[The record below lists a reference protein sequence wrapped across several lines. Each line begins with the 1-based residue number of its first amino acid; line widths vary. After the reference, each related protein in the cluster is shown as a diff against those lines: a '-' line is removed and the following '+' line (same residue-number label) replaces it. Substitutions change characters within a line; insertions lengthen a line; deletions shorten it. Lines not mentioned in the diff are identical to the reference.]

1 MFPNVRL
8 MIAAVVASVVAL
20 SCGFGVFA
28 AFRVNHEPLARLSTA
43 TAQLVVDSATPPAA
57 TLAAG
62 ETFGSRFQLSEAQI
76 AGATAGLPALK
87 LGRWGS
93 VEPPSA
99 VAMAGPGPEAGVAE
113 PEQPVAVAQLV
124 ETEPEAKQDGAA
136 IASGEPPPAASD
148 TAAIEA
154 PTDQAPPV
162 EQATQAP
169 QPETATTTAAT
180 GVAKIHH
187 KIARKIASRQRLA
200 ARAQRARE
208 TRARAIAQSDTRN
221 SAYPQP
227 NFQSAPAPSQT
238 QTVTSRRSAQTSAV
252 GGPFVSPPSH

>member
-1 MFPNVRL
+1 

-43 TAQLVVDSATPPAA
+43 TAQLVVDNATPPAA
-57 TLAAG
+57 TRAAG
-62 ETFGSRFQLSEAQI
+62 ETFGSRFQLSETQI

-99 VAMAGPGPEAGVAE
+99 GAMTDPGPEAGVAE
-113 PEQPVAVAQLV
+113 PEQAVPVAQPL
-124 ETEPEAKQDGAA
+124 ETEPDAKQDGAA
-136 IASGEPPPAASD
+136 DASSEPPPAASD

-162 EQATQAP
+162 EQATQET
-169 QPETATTTAAT
+169 QPETVTTTAAT
-180 GVAKIHH
+180 SVAKIHH
-187 KIARKIASRQRLA
+187 KIASRRRLA

-208 TRARAIAQSDTRN
+208 TRARAIAQSNTQS

-227 NFQSAPAPSQT
+227 NFQSAPAPSQS
-238 QTVTSRRSAQTSAV
+238 QTVTSRRSAQTSGV

>member
-1 MFPNVRL
+1 MFPNIRL

-28 AFRVNHEPLARLSTA
+28 AFRVNHEPLAHLSTA
-43 TAQLVVDSATPPAA
+43 TAQLVAASAPPPAA
-57 TLAAG
+57 TRAAG

-87 LGRWGS
+87 LGRWGG

-99 VAMAGPGPEAGVAE
+99 VAMAGPGPEAGAAE
-113 PEQPVAVAQLV
+113 PEQAVPVAQPL
-124 ETEPEAKQDGAA
+124 ETEPDAKPDGAA
-136 IASGEPPPAASD
+136 DASSEPPPAASD

-162 EQATQAP
+162 EQATQETL
-169 QPETATTTAAT
+169 PETTTTTAAAS
-180 GVAKIHH
+180 VAKIHH
-187 KIARKIASRQRLA
+187 KIASRRRLA

-208 TRARAIAQSDTRN
+208 TRARAIAQSNTQN

-227 NFQSAPAPSQT
+227 NFQSAPAPSQS